1 MPCCSDVAEMKY
13 QKLKT
18 GLLGSIEIP
27 AQRPP
32 IYMTCCSDAAEMKYQ
47 KIKTGLLGSS
57 TILPLLLLLLLVVV

>member
-1 MPCCSDVAEMKY
+1 MKY

-18 GLLGSIEIP
+18 VLLGSIEIP
-27 AQRPP
+27 AQRP

-57 TILPLLLLLLLVVV
+57 TILPLLLLLLLLLVVV